1 MGHYCI
7 VLFCDVCDILTG
19 VARFM
24 VVMVILILFFSVFW
38 SILKADLYVVKIVAG
53 ERGNC
58 ACRKFLGIDVAIAQN
73 KVSYVKLK
81 LISDK
86 FILLGSL
93 LQRLL
98 IVLCF
103 P

>member
-93 LQRLL
+93 LRRLL